1 MSPIIL
7 RIDKGS
13 PDVWD
18 LFTSPL
24 YEERDTPRLLTE
36 TGSLE
41 SLGLLQDFRAGVV
54 QVIILRNVR
63 GLDNNKDETGEL
75 IGNMAETFL

>member
-1 MSPIIL
+1 MCFITTKSTSDPIPTVSTIIL

-18 LFTSPL
+18 LFMSLL

-36 TGSLE
+36 TGRLE
-41 SLGLLQDFRAGVV
+41 SLGLLQDS
-54 QVIILRNVR
+54 
-63 GLDNNKDETGEL
+63 EL
-75 IGNMAETFL
+75 ELFK